1 MAVGVRTIHVEE
13 TSSAP
18 IEAVWALI
26 ADVRTWS
33 QWGAFDES
41 ELQQPGS
48 PVPEGVGALRRFRT
62 GRVRNQ
68 EEVVRFDPPRGF
80 SYEVRES
87 DVPVRDYH
95 ADVDLIEA
103 PGGGTTITWHS
114 TFRARWPGTG
124 PLVQW
129 RLGAFIRDSARRLAA
144 AAAEQ
149 GSAAE
154 G

>member
-1 MAVGVRTIHVEE
+1 MGVRTIHVQE
-13 TSSAP
+13 TSAAP
-18 IEAVWALI
+18 VEAVWALV
-26 ADVRTWS
+26 ADVSTWS
-33 QWGAFDES
+33 QWGGFDES
-41 ELQQPGS
+41 ELERPGS

-87 DVPVRDYH
+87 DVPVCDYH
-95 ADVDLIEA
+95 ADVDLTEA
-103 PGGGTTITWHS
+103 PGGGTTITWRS

-129 RLGAFIRDSARRLAA
+129 RLGAFIKDSARRLAA
-144 AAAEQ
+144 AAAQ
-149 GSAAE
+149 PSQSSPG
-154 G
+154 